1 MRWPV
6 IFLLAA
12 SGAWAQTGASIH
24 LQSPMV
30 ESSKVF
36 YSNAKQDI
44 LRSAEKVPEDKYAF
58 KPVDTVRSYG
68 QVLAHV
74 ADGQYEFCG
83 AAAGKHD
90 EKGLEQTAKTKAD
103 IVAALKTAFAYC
115 DAIYAGM
122 TDAKAAEMIPAFGG
136 AKITRL
142 SMLDFNVSHTM
153 EHYGNLVT
161 YMRIQGDRAAQ
172 QRIAALTRTS
182 IQSAARLRIIWPV
195 IQPASSEARNETTVA
210 MSRGCPTRPNGVRAP
225 AWF

>member
-1 MRWPV
+1 MRWPIV
-6 IFLLAA
+6 LILAA
-12 SGAWAQTGASIH
+12 SGAWAQTGASN
-24 LQSPMV
+24 PMV

-68 QVLAHV
+68 QVLAHL

-90 EKGLEQTAKTKAD
+90 EKGLEQTVKTKAD
-103 IVAALKTAFAYC
+103 VIAALKTAFAYC

-122 TDAKAAEMIPAFGG
+122 TDSKAAEMIPAFGG

-142 SMLDFNVSHTM
+142 SMLDFNMSHTM

-161 YMRIQGDRAAQ
+161 YMRIQG
-172 QRIAALTRTS
+172 IV
-182 IQSAARLRIIWPV
+182 P
-195 IQPASSEARNETTVA
+195 PSSE
-210 MSRGCPTRPNGVRAP
+210 SRR
-225 AWF
+225 